1 MSIYVGVA
9 ITSATITESNVSK
22 YFTSSNGSYG
32 SYTFVQSGG
41 TLENNNKNIDQTTAT
56 ITLTAKQTSS
66 IRFEYRW
73 GSESNYDKFTI
84 VVGGTT
90 VISSI
95 SGTGSRSQ
103 SGTISKGQTIS
114 LTYSKDGS
122 GSYNGDFARIYNIV
136 LSGFPSAIVPT
147 AAEKLY
153 FGLPEGGG
161 NVVVQK
167 AYIGDSTN
175 TPRLWYSAT

>member
-1 MSIYVGVA
+1 MSIYVGIA

-22 YFTSSNGSYG
+22 YFTSSNGSY
-32 SYTFVQSGG
+32 TFVQSGG
-41 TLENNNKNIDQTTAT
+41 TLENNNKNIDRTTAT

-66 IRFEYRW
+66 IRFEYGW
-73 GSESNYDKFTI
+73 GSEPNFDKFTI
-84 VVGGTT
+84 VVAGTT
-90 VISSI
+90 VISSV
-95 SGTGSRSQ
+95 SGTGSNSQ

-114 LTYSKDGS
+114 LTYSKDS
-122 GSYNGDFARIYNIV
+122 SASTNGDFARIYNVV
-136 LSGFPSAIVPT
+136 LGGLPETVALVEPT
-147 AAEKLY
+147 KLY

>member
-1 MSIYVGVA
+1 MSIYVGIA
-9 ITSATITESNVSK
+9 ITSVTITESNVSK
-22 YFTSSNGSYG
+22 YFTSSNG

-41 TLENNNKNIDQTTAT
+41 TLENNNKNIDHTTAT
-56 ITLTAKQTSS
+56 ITLTAKQTSP
-66 IRFEYRW
+66 IRFEYGW
-73 GSESNYDKFTI
+73 GSEPNYDKFTI

-90 VISSI
+90 VISSV
-95 SGTGSRSQ
+95 SGTGSNSQ

-122 GSYNGDFARIYNIV
+122 NSYNGDFARIYNVV
-136 LSGFPSAIVPT
+136 LSGFLNTTVPT

>member
-1 MSIYVGVA
+1 MSIYVGVEITSVA
-9 ITSATITESNVSK
+9 ITETNVDS
-22 YFTSSNGSYG
+22 YFTSSNG

-41 TLENNNKNIDQTTAT
+41 VLENNNKNQNSTTAT

-66 IRFEYRW
+66 IRFNYGW
-73 GSESNYDKFTI
+73 GSETNYDKFTI

-90 VISSI
+90 VISSV
-95 SGTGSRSQ
+95 SGTGSNSQ

-114 LTYSKDGS
+114 LTYSKDS
-122 GSYNGDFARIYNIV
+122 SNSTNGDFARIYDVV
-136 LSGFPSAIVPT
+136 LSGLPSAIVPV
-147 AAEKLY
+147 AAQKLY

-167 AYIGDSTN
+167 AYIGDATN
-175 TPRLWYSAT
+175 TPRLWYSVT

>member
-22 YFTSSNGSYG
+22 YFTSSNGSYI
-32 SYTFVQSGG
+32 FVQSGG
-41 TLENNNKNIDQTTAT
+41 TLENNNKNINRTTAT

-66 IRFEYRW
+66 IRFEYGW
-73 GSESNYDKFTI
+73 GSEANYDKFTI
-84 VVGGTT
+84 VVAGTT
-90 VISSI
+90 VISSV
-95 SGTGSRSQ
+95 SGTGSNSQ

-114 LTYSKDGS
+114 LTYYKDGTS
-122 GSYNGDFARIYNIV
+122 SYNGDFAKIYNIV
-136 LSGFPSAIVPT
+136 LSGLPSAIVPV
-147 AAEKLY
+147 AAQKLY

>member
-9 ITSATITESNVSK
+9 ITSVTITGTNVSK
-22 YFTSSNGSYG
+22 YFTSSNGSY
-32 SYTFVQSGG
+32 TFVQSGG
-41 TLENNNKNIDQTTAT
+41 ILENNNKNKDSTSAT

-66 IRFEYRW
+66 IRFDYEW
-73 GSESNYDKFTI
+73 GSEQNYDKFTI

-90 VISSI
+90 VISSV
-95 SGTGSRSQ
+95 SGTGSNSQ

-122 GSYNGDFARIYNIV
+122 SSTNGDFARIYNVV
-136 LSGFPSAIVPT
+136 LSGLPETVALVKPT
-147 AAEKLY
+147 KLY
-153 FGLPEGGG
+153 FGLPEGVG

>member
-22 YFTSSNGSYG
+22 YFTSSNESD
-32 SYTFVQSGG
+32 TFVQSGG
-41 TLENNNKNIDQTTAT
+41 TLENNNKNIDGTTAT

-66 IRFEYRW
+66 IRFEYGW
-73 GSESNYDKFTI
+73 GTEARYDKFTI
-84 VVGGTT
+84 VVGETT
-90 VISSI
+90 VTSSV
-95 SGTGSRSQ
+95 SGTGSNSQ
-103 SGTISKGQTIS
+103 SGTIYKGQTIS

-122 GSYNGDFARIYNIV
+122 NSFSGDYAKIYNVV
-136 LSGFPSAIVPT
+136 LSGLPSAIVPV
-147 AAEKLY
+147 AAQKLY

>member
-22 YFTSSNGSYG
+22 YFTSSNGSY
-32 SYTFVQSGG
+32 TFVQSGG
-41 TLENNNKNIDQTTAT
+41 TLENNNKNIDLTRAT

-66 IRFEYRW
+66 IRFDYGW
-73 GSESNYDKFTI
+73 GSEANYDKFTI
-84 VVGGTT
+84 VVAGTT
-90 VISSI
+90 VISSV
-95 SGTGSRSQ
+95 SGTGSNSQ

-122 GSYNGDFARIYNIV
+122 GSRYGDYAQIYNVV
-136 LSGFPSAIVPT
+136 LSGLPSAIVPV
-147 AAEKLY
+147 AAQKLY

-167 AYIGDSTN
+167 AYIGDATN

>member
-1 MSIYVGVA
+1 MSIYASVKRTTVTLNG
-9 ITSATITESNVSK
+9 SNVDT
-22 YFTSSNGSYG
+22 YFTSSKG
-32 SYTFVQSGG
+32 SYTFVQSDG
-41 TLENNNKNIDQTTAT
+41 TLENNNKNKDSTSAT

-66 IRFEYRW
+66 IRFEYAY
-73 GSESNYDKFTI
+73 GSETNFDKFTI
-84 VVGGTT
+84 VVAGTT
-90 VISSI
+90 VISSV
-95 SGTGSRSQ
+95 SGTGSSSQ

-114 LTYSKDGS
+114 MTYSKDGS
-122 GSYNGDFARIYNIV
+122 NSPNGDFARIYNVV
-136 LSGFPSAIVPT
+136 LGDLPETVGTVEPS
-147 AAEKLY
+147 KLY

>member
-9 ITSATITESNVSK
+9 ITSAAITESNISK
-22 YFTSSNGSYG
+22 YFTSSNG

-41 TLENNNKNIDQTTAT
+41 TLENNNKNINRTTAT

-66 IRFEYRW
+66 IRFEYGW

-84 VVGGTT
+84 VVGETI
-90 VISSI
+90 VISSV
-95 SGTGSRSQ
+95 SGTGSNSQ

-122 GSYNGDFARIYNIV
+122 NSYNGDFAKIYNVV
-136 LSGFPSAIVPT
+136 LSGLPSAIVPV
-147 AAEKLY
+147 AAQKLY

-167 AYIGDSTN
+167 AYIGDATN

>member
-9 ITSATITESNVSK
+9 TTSVAITETNVDS
-22 YFTSSNGSYG
+22 YFTSSNG

-41 TLENNNKNIDQTTAT
+41 TLENNNKNIDSTSAT

-66 IRFEYRW
+66 IRFNYGW
-73 GSESNYDKFTI
+73 GSETKFDKFTI
-84 VVGGTT
+84 VVAGTT
-90 VISSI
+90 VISSV
-95 SGTGSRSQ
+95 SGTGSNSQ

-114 LTYSKDGS
+114 LTYSKDKS
-122 GSYNGDFARIYNIV
+122 ASINGDFARIYNVV
-136 LSGFPSAIVPT
+136 LGGLPETVALVEPT
-147 AAEKLY
+147 KLY

>member
-1 MSIYVGVA
+1 MSIYVGIA
-9 ITSATITESNVSK
+9 TTSVTITESNVDT
-22 YFTSSNGSYG
+22 YFTSSKG

-41 TLENNNKNIDQTTAT
+41 TLENNNKNIASTTAT
-56 ITLTAKQTSS
+56 ITLTANQTSS
-66 IRFEYRW
+66 IRFNYGW
-73 GSESNYDKFTI
+73 GSETNCDRFTI
-84 VVGGTT
+84 IVGGTT
-90 VISSI
+90 VISSV
-95 SGTGSRSQ
+95 SGTGSNSQ

-114 LTYSKDGS
+114 MTYSKDGS
-122 GSYNGDFARIYNIV
+122 VNNNGDFAHIYNVV
-136 LSGFPSAIVPT
+136 LSDLPETVALVEPT
-147 AAEKLY
+147 KLY

>member
-1 MSIYVGVA
+1 MSIYASVKR
-9 ITSATITESNVSK
+9 TTATLNGSNVDT
-22 YFTSSNGSYG
+22 YFTSSNGSY
-32 SYTFVQSGG
+32 TFVQSDG
-41 TLENNNKNIDQTTAT
+41 TLENNNKNRDSTTAT

-66 IRFEYRW
+66 ISFAYAY
-73 GSESNYDKFTI
+73 GSETNFDKFTI

-90 VISSI
+90 VISSV
-95 SGTGSRSQ
+95 SGTGSSSQ

-122 GSYNGDFARIYNIV
+122 ASTNGDFARIYNVV
-136 LSGFPSAIVPT
+136 LSGLPETVALVKPT
-147 AAEKLY
+147 KLY

>member
-9 ITSATITESNVSK
+9 ITSVTITETNVDS
-22 YFTSSNGSYG
+22 YFTSSNG

-41 TLENNNKNIDQTTAT
+41 TLENNNKNISSTSAT

-66 IRFEYRW
+66 IRFNYGW
-73 GSESNYDKFTI
+73 GSEASYDNFTI
-84 VVGGTT
+84 VVAGTT
-90 VISSI
+90 VISSV
-95 SGTGSRSQ
+95 SGTGSNSQ

-122 GSYNGDFARIYNIV
+122 NSYNGDFAKIYNIV
-136 LSGFPSAIVPT
+136 LSGLPSAIVPV
-147 AAEKLY
+147 AAQKLY

-167 AYIGDSTN
+167 AYIGDATN